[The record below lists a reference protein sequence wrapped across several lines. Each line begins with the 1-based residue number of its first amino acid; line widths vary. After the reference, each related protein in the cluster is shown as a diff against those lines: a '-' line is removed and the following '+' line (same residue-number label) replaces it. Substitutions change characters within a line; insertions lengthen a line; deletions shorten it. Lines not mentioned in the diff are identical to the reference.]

1 MLCPDMIDK
10 QQQSCD
16 RTFSVGSNKP
26 GARGGKLLL
35 NLSKQHVCL
44 FFVFFDSWFC
54 NPIYLQLNLI
64 IDYSHRKE
72 LCKAVLLSL

>member
-44 FFVFFDSWFC
+44 FFLIVGFAIPF
-54 NPIYLQLNLI
+54 IYN
-64 IDYSHRKE
+64 
-72 LCKAVLLSL
+72 